1 MQHQGLEIFAVVFD
15 VLLAYIPMILGVVF
29 GIILSM
35 LLPIFI
41 ATKLKIIII
50 HDIGIIQDWYYWKNE

>member
-50 HDIGIIQDWYYWKNE
+50 HDIGIIQD